1 MNQNSCEFGSSSSS
15 GGALRPPNRLNSNVF
30 ASQSQSNSVSQRL
43 SSPNLSAA
51 SSHSS
56 LATSHA
62 PLPNCSHALQLG
74 HSLPPHKG
82 HRRCSSESPIG
93 ITDFIQSVPE
103 SVSSKTWSD
112 CQNLASRGGNSG
124 FEKPIQLVLKFKTN
138 KSKKVLSWN
147 QSIDFCEWRGVACDE
162 EGQVTGLDLSGESMY
177 GGFDN
182 SSTLFSLQNLQI
194 LNLSANNFSYEIP
207 SGLNK
212 LKNLTYLNLSH
223 AGFVGQ
229 IPTEISSLTRLVT
242 LDMSCLSY
250 LYGQPLKLENIDLQM
265 LVRNLTMLRQLY
277 MDGVIVTTQGNTW
290 SNALFQLVSLQELTM
305 SNCNLS
311 GPLDPSLTR
320 L

>member
-1 MNQNSCEFGSSSSS
+1 MRIPHVPFLSFIFCYFFLIHHNVYYTGVSAQIVEDQQQSLLKLKNS
-15 GGALRPPNRLNSNVF
+15 
-30 ASQSQSNSVSQRL
+30 
-43 SSPNLSAA
+43 
-51 SSHSS
+51 
-56 LATSHA
+56 
-62 PLPNCSHALQLG
+62 
-74 HSLPPHKG
+74 
-82 HRRCSSESPIG
+82 
-93 ITDFIQSVPE
+93 
-103 SVSSKTWSD
+103 
-112 CQNLASRGGNSG
+112 
-124 FEKPIQLVLKFKTN
+124 LKFKTN

>member
-1 MNQNSCEFGSSSSS
+1 MEGVDQSNMNQNSCVFGSSSSS
-15 GGALRPPNRLNSNVF
+15 GGALRPPNRLNSNVMLIDQMGVF

-56 LATSHA
+56 HA
-62 PLPNCSHALQLG
+62 FQLG

-124 FEKPIQLVLKFKTN
+124 FEKPIQLVLKEPMK
-138 KSKKVLSWN
+138 
-147 QSIDFCEWRGVACDE
+147 DMDH